1 MAVKSLEEQLT
12 RIALK
17 KVKLSNGDT
26 LEQTMAKEAK
36 RLYDCI
42 QKRIDAYYNS
52 YQPKIYKRWFGYKNA
67 LHAEDIADI
76 RVVGNT
82 IRISVGFNLKKH
94 SYHANLRYVI
104 FDGMRYY
111 IKDRHR
117 TFVPLMMENG
127 WYAPRL
133 ESMIGASVPRLTRF
147 DGTHAVAN
155 GIAEF
160 NRTNRLGIKI
170 DADDFF
176 NGKAY

>member
-26 LEQTMAKEAK
+26 LEQAMAKEAK

-52 YQPKIYKRWFGYKNA
+52 YQPKIYNRQFGYKNA
-67 LHAEDIADI
+67 LYAEDIANI

-82 IRISVGFNLKKH
+82 IRISVGFNSKKF
-94 SYHANLRYVI
+94 SYHSNLRHVI
-104 FDGMRYY
+104 FNGMRYR

-147 DGTHAVAN
+147 EGVGAVAG
-155 GIAEF
+155 GIAAF
-160 NRTNRLGIKI
+160 NRTNKLGLKI
-170 DADDFF
+170 DASSFF
-176 NGKAY
+176 NGQAY